1 MLANLL
7 PGFRHTRTPL
17 AAGVL
22 WLLIAWLAIG
32 PGLLPQPDGG
42 VIEGRLHDLA
52 TLVGR
57 NVIVGTLALVV
68 ILFGGL
74 FPSLPVGSVA
84 RRLPINK
91 GDWKR
96 LTVCRLFGVE
106 GELSTLQG
114 DFRHW
119 LHRRASLVPLD
130 LDWAAFQ
137 GRLCPPNLQVSARD
151 LQEFGATSI
160 GRETLRNADFGDADK
175 QAGPRDW
182 LMWGLAEASL
192 QEELLSELPLR
203 LQVQREQLF
212 VTFDRIRAESEL
224 RAAVVL
230 PLTVL
235 LCILASDSA
244 FWLLAL
250 AAPLWL
256 LRQAVQSHVE
266 AEQRLLSAVRYDV
279 IQSSTVQF
287 MDSVT
292 DDPEPLGL

>member
-1 MLANLL
+1 M
-7 PGFRHTRTPL
+7 
-17 AAGVL
+17 
-22 WLLIAWLAIG
+22 
-32 PGLLPQPDGG
+32 
-42 VIEGRLHDLA
+42 
-52 TLVGR
+52 
-57 NVIVGTLALVV
+57 
-68 ILFGGL
+68 
-74 FPSLPVGSVA
+74 
-84 RRLPINK
+84 
-91 GDWKR
+91 
-96 LTVCRLFGVE
+96 
-106 GELSTLQG
+106 
-114 DFRHW
+114 
-119 LHRRASLVPLD
+119 
-130 LDWAAFQ
+130 
-137 GRLCPPNLQVSARD
+137 
-151 LQEFGATSI
+151 
-160 GRETLRNADFGDADK
+160 RNADFGDADK